1 MIVFFLDYGISLGH
15 MLIVLIIVLNCF
27 IAVLNLLLEL
37 SQFQDSIHFFFF
49 LYEWSYLSVKHY

>member
-37 SQFQDSIHFFFF
+37 SQFQDSIHTSS
-49 LYEWSYLSVKHY
+49 YEWSYLSAKHY